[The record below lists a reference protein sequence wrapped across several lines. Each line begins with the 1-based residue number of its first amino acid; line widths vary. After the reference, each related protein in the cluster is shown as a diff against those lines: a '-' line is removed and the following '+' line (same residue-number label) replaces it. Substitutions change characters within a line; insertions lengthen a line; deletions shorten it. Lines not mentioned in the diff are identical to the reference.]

1 MKKTNPK
8 KLTLSR
14 ETLTALTTDQAR
26 AAEGG
31 VQQAAAFEAAPL
43 TGDSKNVCCC

>member
-1 MKKTNPK
+1 MKKTHPK

-14 ETLTALTTDQAR
+14 ETLTALTADQAR
-26 AAEGG
+26 AAQGG
-31 VQQAAAFEAAPL
+31 LQQVAADAAPL

>member
-14 ETLTALTTDQAR
+14 ETLTALAADQAR
-26 AAEGG
+26 AAQGG
-31 VQQAAAFEAAPL
+31 TQQEAALEGPL

>member
-14 ETLTALTTDQAR
+14 ETLTALTAYQVQA
-26 AAEGG
+26 AKGG
-31 VQQAAAFEAAPL
+31 VLELAADANAL